1 MTQDAHHAP
10 ELDLASLLDLSQL
23 PDDPS
28 VLKQLLAQLILL
40 VRKETKRREEVERAI
55 DALLRN
61 LQRSKTVPDC
71 PGQGRLFA
79 EEPSDEERAQA
90 TSREELDAALAG
102 ALSGGASEPSP
113 RTARPHGRRRPAQD
127 LETIDVVHDIADDIK
142 TLFAEGELQPLP
154 DVITYQYD
162 YRPGKVMLL
171 RHIQRKYLRRDVG
184 GSDVPLTHD
193 DHVGTAQPMATDPV
207 ASSDRD
213 HEATPISE
221 TTGEATLDAQT
232 ETEID
237 AAEPQRAGQ
246 ATRDVATTPVR
257 ARDEQRKRQLPR
269 ILLGEK
275 RMVLSSCLAAAGLL
289 AFVWLSKFGDH
300 LPLYRQERITRR
312 FGIPLA
318 RSTLC
323 QWMMELAVVL
333 QELYQV
339 MIAETLRSRVLHT
352 DDTTVQRQD
361 PETGQWST
369 ARFWNYV
376 GDETYPLTVF
386 QYTRT
391 HERTHPAT
399 FLRDYQGYLQ
409 ADAYNGYDG
418 IYLDSGGRIM
428 EVGCW
433 QHARKRFKAA
443 QSSDLRAQVAM
454 AFIKS
459 MYAIEKR
466 IRKRKTREWA
476 DLSIDERAERVWQVR
491 QAETVPLLNNF
502 GVWLRQTSGNVLPK
516 SELGEAI
523 RYTLNQ
529 WDALQVFTTC
539 GLLDADN
546 NEAERGHRGIAI
558 GRKNWRMVGSDRGG
572 EAAAI
577 HFSFIASCQMNNV
590 EPFAYLVDI
599 LRRLPDTPRE
609 QLVDL
614 LPHRWKPSTASPASP
629 ADQAADV

>member
-1 MTQDAHHAP
+1 MMQDAHDSP
-10 ELDLASLLDLSQL
+10 ELDLTSLLDLSQL

-40 VRKETKRREEVERAI
+40 VRKESKRREEVEQAI
-55 DALLRN
+55 DALLRS
-61 LQRSKTVPDC
+61 LQRKKTLPDC

-79 EEPSDEERAQA
+79 EEASDEEVAQA
-90 TSREELDAALAG
+90 TSREELDAMLAG
-102 ALSGGASEPSP
+102 LLSSSEPEP
-113 RTARPHGRRRPAQD
+113 PRRTARPHGRRRPAQD
-127 LETIDVVHDIADDIK
+127 LETIDVVHDLADDIK
-142 TLFAEGELQPLP
+142 ALFAEGELQPLP

-171 RHIQRKYLRRDVG
+171 RHIQRKYLRRDIDCG
-184 GSDVPLTHD
+184 DQPPAHD
-193 DHVGTAQPMATDPV
+193 DRVGAAAPL
-207 ASSDRD
+207 ASDQSVSGDRD
-213 HEATPISE
+213 HEATPISQITAE
-221 TTGEATLDAQT
+221 GTLATQADA
-232 ETEID
+232 EVD
-237 AAEPQRAGQ
+237 ALVPQHESQ
-246 ATRDVATTPVR
+246 ATSDIATTPVG
-257 ARDEQRKRQLPR
+257 ASNTQRKRQLPR

-275 RMVLSSCLAAAGLL
+275 CQVLSSCLAAAGLL
-289 AFVWLSKFGDH
+289 TFVWLSKFADH
-300 LPLYRQERITRR
+300 LPLYRLESITRR

-323 QWMMELAVVL
+323 QWMIDLAEVL
-333 QELYQV
+333 KELYQL
-339 MIAETLRSRVLHT
+339 MIAEVLRSRAVHT

-376 GDETYPLTVF
+376 GDEAYPLTVF
-386 QYTRT
+386 QYTLT

-418 IYLDSGGRIM
+418 IYLDSGGRII

-443 QSSDLRAQVAM
+443 QASDLRAEVAM

-466 IRKRKTREWA
+466 IRQRKKREWA
-476 DLSIDERAERVWQVR
+476 DLSIDERAERVRQVR
-491 QAETVPLLNNF
+491 QAETVPLLSNF
-502 GVWLRQTSGNVLPK
+502 GVWLRQVRGSVLPK
-516 SELGEAI
+516 SDLGEAI

-539 GLLDADN
+539 GLLDPDN
-546 NEAERGHRGIAI
+546 NEAERSHRGIAI

-590 EPFAYLVDI
+590 EPFAYLVDV
-599 LRRLPDTPRE
+599 LRRLPTTPRE

-614 LPHRWKPSTASPASP
+614 LPHRWKPSTATPVSP
-629 ADQAADV
+629 ADQAANA